1 VLQGRTHATTD
12 DIRAVAHPVLRHR
25 VITNFSAESSG
36 VTSDHVIDRL
46 LESLPD
52 RNAGDEVAPELAH
65 AFA

>member
-1 VLQGRTHATTD
+1 
-12 DIRAVAHPVLRHR
+12 
-25 VITNFSAESSG
+25 VITNFSAESAG